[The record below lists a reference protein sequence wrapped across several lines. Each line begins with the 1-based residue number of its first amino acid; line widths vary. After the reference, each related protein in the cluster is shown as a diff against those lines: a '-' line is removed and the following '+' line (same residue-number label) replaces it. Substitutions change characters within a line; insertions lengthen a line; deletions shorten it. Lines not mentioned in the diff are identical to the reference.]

1 MTDPFILSG
10 FSDEI
15 DPDIEVQLSH
25 LQSLGIRYFEPRTI
39 NGKNISEL
47 NDEEAI
53 ALRGRMDHYG
63 IGASSIGSPIGKI
76 GIMDNFDSHMELLQ
90 RTIRTAKILGTSYI
104 RVFSFYIPDG
114 EYTIFRDEVLR
125 RMKVMTN
132 LACYENVILLH
143 ENEKGIYGDS
153 AIRCREIL
161 DETNSRH
168 LRAVFDPANFIQ
180 CGQAT
185 YPEAYSLMRPYI
197 EYMHIKDA
205 EQSGEVVPAG
215 YGIGF
220 VAEILK
226 SLKASGYEGFLSL
239 EPHLGS
245 FTGLSKL
252 SRDDSRRLQEKEPS
266 SAEKFDV
273 AYQALKSI
281 LRQI

>member
-1 MTDPFILSG
+1 MTDPFVLSG

-15 DPDIEVQLSH
+15 DTDIEVQLSH
-25 LQSLGIRYFEPRTI
+25 LQALGIRYFEPRTI
-39 NGKNISEL
+39 NGKSISDL
-47 NDEEAI
+47 TDAEAA
-53 ALRGRMDHYG
+53 ALKARMDYYG
-63 IGASSIGSPIGKI
+63 ISASSIGSPIGKI
-76 GIMDNFDSHMELLQ
+76 GISDNFDRHMELLT

-114 EYTIFRDEVLR
+114 EYTLFRDEVMR

-132 LACYENVILLH
+132 LAAFEDVILLH

-161 DETNSRH
+161 DETNSKH

-180 CGQAT
+180 CGQTT
-185 YPEAYSLMRPYI
+185 YPEAYNLMRPYI

-205 EQSGEVVPAG
+205 LPSGEVVPAG
-215 YGIGF
+215 SGIGF

-245 FTGLSKL
+245 FTGLSRL
-252 SRDDSRRLQEKEPS
+252 SQDDSRMLQEKEPS
-266 SAEKFDV
+266 SAEKFDI
-273 AYQALKSI
+273 AYHALKSI